1 MIDHRDDGP
10 RPGSHLL
17 CCCTFSSF
25 LYTEVQRSRAAC
37 YAVACFRSAFGLL
50 LVNTLLRLPCPQP
63 SSSQAIFQGVFSK
76 MQSRPC
82 YFLRVNPSVDRTALL
97 DLVWTQGPVSPP
109 SGLSG
114 PVYRHLISAGTP
126 LKMYVHSWKTPV
138 TLTSHT
144 NYDSTVTC
152 PHLEGS
158 CQHVRL
164 SNYFLAFKTLPAYQ
178 LL

>member
-1 MIDHRDDGP
+1 MLLKCAFVHTCFLSAGSTSFSENYAQGPPITEKDLSPIFPPVFPSTVGSSIVGARWVKTCPSDHRDDGP

-109 SGLSG
+109 
-114 PVYRHLISAGTP
+114 
-126 LKMYVHSWKTPV
+126 
-138 TLTSHT
+138 
-144 NYDSTVTC
+144 
-152 PHLEGS
+152 
-158 CQHVRL
+158 
-164 SNYFLAFKTLPAYQ
+164 
-178 LL
+178 